1 MIVGVARAGSDVR
14 DGDCWSAVPPPCN
27 LYGTDTC
34 RFLHR
39 SSPYTNSPHRLYNN
53 DNDNDNDDNDNTDS
67 PYESS
72 IQMVRVHSSEQVCG
86 YVVGTGRKK
95 FCELLSL
102 SLSLSLSGGGVG
114 GRGAFVGSWA

>member
-53 DNDNDNDDNDNTDS
+53 DNDNDNDDDTTDNVINTDNVITATKMS
-67 PYESS
+67 VVIVSENDANNKS
-72 IQMVRVHSSEQVCG
+72 IITNDIG
-86 YVVGTGRKK
+86 PLPTFK
-95 FCELLSL
+95 SL
-102 SLSLSLSGGGVG
+102 SDI
-114 GRGAFVGSWA
+114 AN